1 MSRPFTQAEVAL
13 KRPKIVTALIS
24 RVPQWGRF
32 LMLGALAGILGG
44 AAAAGFESALSFGSE
59 RLVGRFTHL
68 GSSGFLTFR
77 WGVLLLP
84 ALGGLVSGIVVRMVC
99 PEATRH
105 GVDVFVRAFHHD
117 MGRLP
122 MKGPLVKAA
131 AAVWVIAC
139 GGSAGPEGPTAA
151 MGASLGS
158 GIGRVFGVTPRERR
172 VLLIAGCGAC
182 IGAVFQAPLG
192 GALFAASVLY
202 REPEFEAGAI
212 VPSVVSSV
220 LGYSTFMLLCGTGE
234 HMLHGASQ
242 LAFASPI
249 ELIPYAILGLLCGG
263 VSIVY
268 ATCVHLV
275 EHRLVPWSRV
285 PRWVAPALGGLAT
298 GALACLL
305 PQVMDGEYRF
315 VQNAMTTPEAAPLF
329 FGDPAAVNWWRWSA
343 FFAAVVLA
351 KCLATGFTV
360 GSGASGGLLGP
371 VVFIGG
377 TVGAFLGALCEAAY
391 PGQFP
396 EGLRQALIPVGMGG
410 VLAASMR
417 TPLAAIVMVT
427 EMTGS
432 YGLIVPLMLVCI
444 SAYVIGRR
452 WGVNDEQVRGSAESP
467 AHAGDAVIHM
477 LESWR
482 VEQLMERSWTPV
494 VSPDAPL
501 ADMLEQVR
509 YGARPVFAVTRDDE
523 LLGLISTA
531 EIHRTIDVPELG
543 DIVIALDMM
552 TSDVPTVHPQENV
565 YRVLERF
572 RSNEYEVLP
581 VVSSDPERRWLGM
594 LTRERVFRAV
604 RHQVEVMERSAVREH
619 HGLTAIEREGQLH
632 ELLTG
637 LAPTREHQ
645 IQRLLVPL
653 DAIGK
658 SLREADL
665 RQAFGIHVIAIEQPD
680 GSLQC
685 PPAVDAP
692 LRTDQRLVVL
702 IRTPESGE
710 GQSSGSA

>member
-1 MSRPFTQAEVAL
+1 LTTPTLLFAL
-13 KRPKIVTALIS
+13 ST

-32 LMLGALAGILGG
+32 LLLGGLAGIVGG

-59 RLVGRFTHL
+59 RLVGHFTHL
-68 GSSGFLTFR
+68 GSSGLLTFH

-84 ALGGLVSGIVVRMVC
+84 AAGGLVSGIAVRLLC
-99 PEATRH
+99 PKATGH
-105 GVDVFVRAFHHD
+105 GVDVLVRAFHHD

-122 MKGPLVKAA
+122 LKGPLVRAG

-151 MGASLGS
+151 LGASLGS
-158 GIGRVFGVTPRERR
+158 TIGRVFRVTPRERR
-172 VLLIAGCGAC
+172 VLLVAGCGAC
-182 IGAVFQAPLG
+182 IGAVFQCPLG

-202 REPEFEAGAI
+202 REPEFEADAI

-234 HMLHGASQ
+234 HMLHGASR
-242 LAFASPI
+242 LAFSSPV
-249 ELIPYAILGLLCGG
+249 ELIPYAVLGLLCGG
-263 VSIVY
+263 VSIVF
-268 ATCVHLV
+268 ATCLHVV
-275 EHRLVPWSRV
+275 EGRLLPWSRL
-285 PRWVAPALGGLAT
+285 PRWIAPAVGGLAT

-305 PQVMDGEYRF
+305 PQVMDGQYRF
-315 VQNAMTTPEAAPLF
+315 VQNAMTMPDAAPGF
-329 FGDPAAVNWWRWSA
+329 FGDAAALNWWAWTA

-351 KCLATGFTV
+351 KCVATGLTV
-360 GSGASGGLLGP
+360 GSGASGGVLGP
-371 VVFIGG
+371 SVFIGG

-444 SAYVIGRR
+444 SAYVIGRP
-452 WGVNDEQVRGSAESP
+452 WGMNREQVRGSAESP

-482 VEQLMERSWTPV
+482 VEELMERKWSPV
-494 VSPDAPL
+494 VSPDTSL
-501 ADMLEQVR
+501 TEMMQHVQ
-509 YGARPVFAVTRDDE
+509 YGAQPVFAVVRDQS
-523 LLGLISTA
+523 LLGLISAA
-531 EIHRTIDVPELG
+531 EIHRTVDAPELG
-543 DIVIALDMM
+543 EVVIALDMLVPN
-552 TSDVPTVHPQENV
+552 VPTVQPQESV
-565 YRVLERF
+565 YQVLDRF
-572 RSNEYEVLP
+572 RSHEHDVLP
-581 VVSSDPERRWLGM
+581 VVSGDAEHRWLGM

-604 RHQVEVMERSAVREH
+604 RRQVEVMERSAVREH
-619 HGLTAIEREGQLH
+619 HGLAAIGREGQLH

-637 LAPTREHQ
+637 LAPSREHR

-653 DAIGK
+653 QAVGK

-665 RQAFGIHVIAIEQPD
+665 RRAFSIHVIAIEQPD

-685 PPAVDAP
+685 PPAVDTP
-692 LRTDQRLVVL
+692 LRTDQRLVAI
-702 IRTPESGE
+702 IRDPEPPHADRE
-710 GQSSGSA
+710 RQT